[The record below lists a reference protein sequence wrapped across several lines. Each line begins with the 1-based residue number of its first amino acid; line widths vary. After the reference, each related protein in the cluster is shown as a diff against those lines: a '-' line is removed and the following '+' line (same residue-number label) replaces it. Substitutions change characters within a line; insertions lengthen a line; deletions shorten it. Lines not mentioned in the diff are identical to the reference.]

1 MTRVVLE
8 AVLKAGLQ
16 TAAAQTGNG
25 LLQLAAVVVSNV
37 STADTRSWTALPK
50 GFQAARVDAP
60 KDGMVHLRI
69 DGGVDLG
76 NIQVP
81 ADQASIV
88 YVKELASG
96 GKPSIQVF
104 RL

>member
-1 MTRVVLE
+1 V
-8 AVLKAGLQ
+8 
-16 TAAAQTGNG
+16 
-25 LLQLAAVVVSNV
+25 
-37 STADTRSWTALPK
+37 
-50 GFQAARVDAP
+50 
-60 KDGMVHLRI
+60 VHLRI

-88 YVKELASG
+88 YVKALASG